1 MGGSAADVSQIEGL
15 FAMPSFKI
23 LSALLLAGTLAP
35 AAASL
40 LNAQEQTGSPIDQPA
55 ATAPADAAA
64 QPVAPITA
72 PPPAGQPVAP
82 ASATPADSSA
92 VSAPTT
98 PAATSGETAG
108 APHAVAAPGAADS
121 GNAAAAANQGPTI
134 RAKQALESFHSK
146 VDAKLDTL
154 GQHIEAARERF
165 VPTGLF
171 DRANASF
178 AAFCTKWEGLLHDR
192 ELNNLRLIKWDD
204 KDGFKVGTY
213 LGYSRVESCVCKKS
227 SKGYPVGTMTYEET
241 HYYLAGKTVDEAQHA
256 TPKPVD
262 VTRTTELFRF
272 DQKNWAY

>member
-15 FAMPSFKI
+15 FVMPSFKI
-23 LSALLLAGTLAP
+23 LSVLLLAGTLAV

-40 LNAQEQTGSPIDQPA
+40 LSAQEQTGSPIDQPA

-72 PPPAGQPVAP
+72 PPPAVQTVAP
-82 ASATPADSSA
+82 ASAAPADSAA
-92 VSAPTT
+92 VSAPAT
-98 PAATSGETAG
+98 AAASSGETAG

-121 GNAAAAANQGPTI
+121 SGAAPAANPGPTT
-134 RAKQALESFHSK
+134 RAKEALESFHSK
-146 VDAKLDTL
+146 VDAKL

-262 VTRTTELFRF
+262 VTKTTELFRF